1 MPGRACHPD
10 PRDLEKL
17 LRGELSRREAVPIIA
32 HLLPGCPTCQERME
46 PTADAMFHPGR
57 AQGPPPA
64 WRESEYDFPLFKA
77 FASARRFAAGH
88 EVKPAPAAPA
98 QAGLSGEIRAE
109 RPRREDGRTFVKE
122 VQESPVTASE
132 TRDRGGLHAVGGWS
146 RCERLLEQS
155 RKLRASDPEGMVMT
169 ASLAASSA
177 DRLDPE
183 SYTPHQLADFQAET
197 RAELG
202 NALRV
207 TGDTARAE
215 HELNR
220 AFELA
225 QKGTGDAILLVRILD
240 FMASLYSDQ
249 RRFVDAC
256 HLLDRLHDLHVS
268 RGDLHLAGRT
278 LISKGIAVGHASET
292 EQAIRL
298 LSEGLRR
305 IDPQRDPRLA
315 LAAIHNLIWFLVEA
329 GRLAEADSL
338 LGQSRGLY
346 ACHGERID
354 LLKVLWLEGRIAI
367 GLGDDERAQ
376 RALQQV
382 RNGFEQAE
390 LPYDSALVGLDLAA
404 VWLRQGRTAE
414 IRQLLDEILNEFRA
428 RNIRREAIGAVLMLK
443 EALRKDGASLALLQA
458 VEADLQRLGREAGRG

>member
-1 MPGRACHPD
+1 MSGRACHPD
-10 PRDLEKL
+10 PRDLERF
-17 LRGELSRREAVPIIA
+17 LRGELSRRDAVAIIA

-46 PTADAMFHPGR
+46 PTTDSMFHPGR

-64 WRESEYDFPLFKA
+64 WREAEYDFPLFKA
-77 FASARRFAAGH
+77 FSSARRYAAAQ
-88 EVKPAPAAPA
+88 EQKSAA
-98 QAGLSGEIRAE
+98 QAGLQAGEPPQPE
-109 RPRREDGRTFVKE
+109 RPRREADRTFVKE
-122 VQESPVTASE
+122 VQEPPAPVSE

-155 RKLRASDPEGMVMT
+155 RRLRASDPEAMVMT

-177 DRLDPE
+177 DRLDPRT
-183 SYTPHQLADFQAET
+183 YAPRQLADFQAEA

-215 HELNR
+215 HELTR

-225 QKGTGDAILLVRILD
+225 QKGTGDAVLLVRILD

-249 RRFVDAC
+249 RRFADAC
-256 HLLDRLHDLHVS
+256 HLLDRLYDLHLG
-268 RGDLHLAGRT
+268 RGDQHLAGRT

-292 EQAIRL
+292 GQAIHL

-329 GRLAEADSL
+329 GRLPEADGL
-338 LGQSRGLY
+338 LVQSRGLY
-346 ACHGERID
+346 ACHGERLD

-376 RALQQV
+376 RALLQV

-390 LPYDSALVGLDLAA
+390 LPYDAALVGLDLAA

-414 IRQLLDEILNEFRA
+414 IRRLLDEILTEFRA